1 MDIVNSFMSRIDEI
15 LIEEEIIIFLK
26 DYKIG
31 IKMNIFI
38 IIKII
43 KNKIINY
50 WKILNLI
57 IIEFLGSWC
66 VLNGVIKIV

>member
-15 LIEEEIIIFLK
+15 LIEEETIIFLK

-31 IKMNIFI
+31 IKMNIST

-43 KNKIINY
+43 KNKTTNH
-50 WKILNLI
+50 
-57 IIEFLGSWC
+57 
-66 VLNGVIKIV
+66 